1 MMGPAAFV
9 IKSLQPGAGYAG
21 LDANGAVFVTHDTS
35 KIVMFVAVADAR
47 RFLHDVAPG
56 GVRNWTVEPIG

>member
-1 MMGPAAFV
+1 MTGPAAFL

-21 LDANGAVFVTHDTS
+21 LDSNGAVFLTHDTS

-47 RFLHDVAPG
+47 RFLNEIAPG
-56 GVRNWTVEPIG
+56 GSKNWFVEPIG